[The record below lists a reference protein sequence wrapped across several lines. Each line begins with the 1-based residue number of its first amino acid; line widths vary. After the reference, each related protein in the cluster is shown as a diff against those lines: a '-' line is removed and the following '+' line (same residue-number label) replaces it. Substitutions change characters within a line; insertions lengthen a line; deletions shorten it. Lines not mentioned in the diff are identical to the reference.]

1 MTKRRAAAVPET
13 IEWRGGVHLIGTPL
27 WCDASGAR
35 DACFLSAADV
45 VIRGRRPSPG
55 RAGRASPSLGHAQI
69 VCTDLTRR
77 LLPDAGAR
85 ARALAAPL
93 DRPFALGDLRVEL
106 CSAGGRPGGA
116 QVVVD
121 IAGRR
126 VLYAGRVFPRGG
138 GLAGPAAARKAD
150 VLVVD
155 ATFAAARFRF
165 PPLDEAR
172 AAVAAWV
179 DEVIAEDATPIVVVE
194 PLGGALELAGALASH
209 GTVVA
214 HRAIADVARTLAA
227 AGFPAP
233 KLTRLG
239 RKVPRGGILLWPAGT
254 PLTAAARVCDRPRA
268 ALASPWAQ
276 DPRAVARAKV
286 AAAFPLSLVAD
297 REQLEGFLGS
307 VGATEVVTIGAS
319 PAVAAELGARPLG
332 QLTLF

>member
-1 MTKRRAAAVPET
+1 MSKRRAAAAPAL
-13 IEWRGGVHLIGTPL
+13 IEWRGGVHVVGTPL
-27 WCDASGAR
+27 WCDAKGAR

-45 VIRGRRPSPG
+45 PR
-55 RAGRASPSLGHAQI
+55 SLGHAQL
-69 VCTDLTRR
+69 VCTELTRR
-77 LLPDAGAR
+77 LLPDAKAR

-106 CSAGGRPGGA
+106 CAAGGRPGGA

-121 IAGRR
+121 VGGRR

-138 GLAGPAAARKAD
+138 GIAGPAAARKAD

-165 PPLDEAR
+165 PALDEAR

-179 DEVIAEDATPIVVVE
+179 DEVIAEDATPIVVAE
-194 PLGGALELAGALASH
+194 PLGGALELAAALESH
-209 GTVVA
+209 GPVVA
-214 HRAIADVARTLAA
+214 HRAIADVARTVGATGLAV
-227 AGFPAP
+227 P
-233 KLTRLG
+233 KLARLG
-239 RKVPRGGILLWPAGT
+239 RRAPKGAIVLWPAGT
-254 PLTAAARVCDRPRA
+254 PLAGAAKLCDRPRA

-276 DPRAVARAKV
+276 DPRAVARARV
-286 AAAFPLSLVAD
+286 EAAFPVSLVAD

-307 VGATEVVTIGAS
+307 VAASEVVTIGAS